1 MSEDT
6 GELRQQDMTGE
17 VGREIHYVLNRL
29 RETGWLCAF
38 VLYTP
43 SFVAV
48 VRPPIKAKVGCSA
61 SRVRLRCVKRFL
73 FLLLFVAWV
82 CFFH

>member
-1 MSEDT
+1 MSEAT
-6 GELRQQDMTGE
+6 GELRQQDMMGE
-17 VGREIHYVLNRL
+17 VSREILRVLNR

-48 VRPPIKAKVGCSA
+48 VTPDKGQSGV
-61 SRVRLRCVKRFL
+61 
-73 FLLLFVAWV
+73 
-82 CFFH
+82 